1 MKMKN
6 DDVTLI
12 QCILA
17 GDDLAFANL
26 VRKYQ
31 KQIHALVYRKI
42 GDFHIAED
50 ITQEA
55 FLQVY
60 QKLETLED
68 PMRFSKWL
76 YVIADR
82 LCIAWHRKNR
92 LQTESLED
100 SDISEIQTEAY
111 SRFAAMQNAQISVE
125 ARRDLV
131 EKLLAKL
138 SESSR
143 RVITLHYFKG
153 MTCTEISDFLGVSE
167 GTIKSQLRRAQQRLK
182 EKEMLT
188 VECYEQVKFNGKK
201 ITVLQDIEDFQDK
214 LERAGFENSVASIR
228 IIKDPDFLCI
238 DTQVVLHDIIGACL
252 PIRLG
257 PDVIKVDLP
266 DIKTF
271 SISSIKFGGDPMD

>member
-1 MKMKN
+1 MRN
-6 DDVTLI
+6 DDVALI

-17 GDDLAFANL
+17 GDDMAFANL

-31 KQIHALVYRKI
+31 KQIHALVHRKI

-100 SDISEIQTEAY
+100 SDTSDIETEAY
-111 SRFAAMQNAQISVE
+111 SRFASRQNAQISAE
-125 ARRDLV
+125 TRRDLV
-131 EKLLAKL
+131 EKLLTKL

-143 RVITLHYFKG
+143 TVIALHYFKG
-153 MTCTEISDFLGVSE
+153 MTCTEISNFLGVSA
-167 GTIKSQLRRAQQRLK
+167 GTIKSQLRRAQQRLR

-201 ITVLQDIEDFQDK
+201 ITVFQDIENFEDQ
-214 LERAGFENSVASIR
+214 LEGAEFENSPSSIR
-228 IIKDPDFLCI
+228 IIKDLDFLCI

-252 PIRLG
+252 PIRLR
-257 PDVIKVDLP
+257 PDVSRVELP

-271 SISSIKFGGDPMD
+271 SISSIKFGGDFMD

>member
-1 MKMKN
+1 MKN

-12 QCILA
+12 QCVLA

-100 SDISEIQTEAY
+100 SDISEIETEAY
-111 SRFAAMQNAQISVE
+111 SRFAAMQNAQFSVE

-228 IIKDPDFLCI
+228 IIKDLDFLCI